1 MRAKIVQSLLF
12 ILVFWMGG
20 ILSGARGQT
29 TEPVVLKVLSNRAV
43 FGKDF
48 VTALRSLPAWNALEE
63 REIAVFTNRIVG
75 STSFDTKSEAE
86 KRTLQVNNALTKAQV
101 QFRPEYSPMAEAP
114 ARSLRAEA
122 IPFPEN
128 DSYRAAITN
137 SSLELLNPG
146 LTLERLSTA
155 LGKPERVRYVT
166 VQNKTERRPTQLKLY
181 EYADGQIAFAVPD
194 PTLHPGIIDRAL
206 LNVRAIDPAV
216 FQEAK

>member
-1 MRAKIVQSLLF
+1 MKTKIVQTLLF
-12 ILVFWMGG
+12 ILAFCMAG
-20 ILSGARGQT
+20 ILSGAWGQT
-29 TEPVVLKVLSNRAV
+29 SEPVVLKILSNRAV

-48 VTALRSLPAWNALEE
+48 AAALRSLPVWNALEE
-63 REIAVFTNRIVG
+63 REIAVFTNRVVG

-86 KRTLQVNNALTKAQV
+86 QRTLQLKTAFTKTQA

-114 ARSLRAEA
+114 ARNLRVEA
-122 IPFPEN
+122 IPFPED
-128 DSYRAAITN
+128 DSYRAAMTD
-137 SSLELLNPG
+137 SALELLNPG
-146 LTLERLSTA
+146 LTLERLSAA
-155 LGKPERVRYVT
+155 LGNPERVRYVT

-206 LNVRAIDPAV
+206 LNVRAINSAV